1 MEGYMKPKI
10 VLYLYLLVSISVL
23 IGMFNINSRNI
34 RDSIYSSSPEI
45 SSEKEVQNLNELKGK
60 PAIEPGMTINAVGDI
75 MVHDSQINSAKRK
88 NGSYNFD
95 NVFSEIK
102 PYTEMPDFTIGNLET
117 TISHPEKGY
126 SGYPAF
132 RSPEQLLE
140 ALKFAGFDVLTTAN
154 NHCLDGGE
162 SGAIYT
168 LDGLDKYGFLHTGTA
183 RSYEER
189 NRVLILEKN
198 DIRVAILAYTYG
210 TNSREK
216 FALSDRLSCTVN
228 FSNDKYS
235 LINDIQ
241 SAKNAGVH
249 KIILCM
255 HWGTENQR
263 TPGKEQK
270 AMADELFSMGVDIIL
285 GSHPHVLQPIERKK
299 ITTEDGEEKE
309 VLLVYSLGN
318 FISNQQSKYK
328 DSGIILSINI
338 VRNEEDGKVEI
349 KDIYY
354 IPTWVHKY
362 IYSNKTEYRILPVG
376 KFLYDKTLDVKAQK
390 RIQDVWTEIVN
401 LFGNQNAKL
410 LE

>member
-1 MEGYMKPKI
+1 MKPKI
-10 VLYLYLLVSISVL
+10 VLYPYLSVCISVL
-23 IGMFNINSRNI
+23 AGMLNIDYRTNK
-34 RDSIYSSSPEI
+34 DSIYTSSPEI
-45 SSEKEVQNLNELKGK
+45 SSEKEVQSLNELKGK
-60 PAIEPGMTINAVGDI
+60 PAIEPGMIINAVGDI
-75 MVHDSQINSAKRK
+75 MVHDSQIKSAKRK
-88 NGSYNFD
+88 DGTYNFD

-102 PYTEMPDFTIGNLET
+102 PYIEMPDFTIGNLET
-117 TISHPEKGY
+117 TISPPEKGY

-132 RSPEQLLE
+132 RSPSQLLE

-168 LDGLDKYGFLHTGTA
+168 LDELDKYGFLHTGTA
-183 RSYEER
+183 RSNEER

-216 FALSDRLSCTVN
+216 LALSDRLSCTVN
-228 FSNDKYS
+228 FSNDKDS

-241 SAKNAGVH
+241 AAKNADVH

-263 TPGKEQK
+263 TPDKDQK
-270 AMADELFSMGVDIIL
+270 ALADELFSMGVDIIL

-299 ITTEDGEEKE
+299 ITAEDGEEKE

-338 VRNEEDGKVEI
+338 VRNEENGKVEI

>member
-1 MEGYMKPKI
+1 MEVYMKPKI
-10 VLYLYLLVSISVL
+10 IFYLSLPITIIFLISILGVEYRT
-23 IGMFNINSRNI
+23 INSSVYSLSPNI
-34 RDSIYSSSPEI
+34 LSKKEIQSI
-45 SSEKEVQNLNELKGK
+45 NELRGK
-60 PAIEPGMTINAVGDI
+60 PMIESGITINAVGDI
-75 MVHDSQINSAKRK
+75 MVHDSQIKSAKRRD
-88 NGSYNFD
+88 GRFNFD

-102 PYTEMPDFTIGNLET
+102 PYTDMPDFTIGNLET
-117 TISHPEKGY
+117 TISTNEKGY
-126 SGYPAF
+126 SGYPSF

-140 ALKFAGFDVLTTAN
+140 ALKSAGFDVLTTAN

-168 LDGLDKYGFLHTGTA
+168 LNALDRFGFLHTGTA
-183 RSYEER
+183 RNHEER
-189 NRVLILEKN
+189 NRILILEKN
-198 DIRVAILAYTYG
+198 EIRIAVLAYTYG

-216 FALSDRLSCTVN
+216 LALDGKLNCLVN
-228 FSNDKYS
+228 FSNDKEM
-235 LINDIQ
+235 LLNDIQ
-241 SAKNAGVH
+241 AAKNAGVH
-249 KIILCM
+249 KIIVCM

-263 TPGKEQK
+263 TPNKEQK
-270 AMADELFSMGVDIIL
+270 EIADQLFSMGVDIIL

-299 ITTEDGEEKE
+299 IITVDGEEKE

-318 FISNQQSKYK
+318 FISNQRSRYK

-338 VRNEEDGKVEI
+338 VRNEENGKVEI

-362 IYSNKTEYRILPVG
+362 IYSNKSEYRILPVG

-390 RIQDVWTEIVN
+390 RIQDVWQEI
-401 LFGNQNAKL
+401 LTLIGNESAKP